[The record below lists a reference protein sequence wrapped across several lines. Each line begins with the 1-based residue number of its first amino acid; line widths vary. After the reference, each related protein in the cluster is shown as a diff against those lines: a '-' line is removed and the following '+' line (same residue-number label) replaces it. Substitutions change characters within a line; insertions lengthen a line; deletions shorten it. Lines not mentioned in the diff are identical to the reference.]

1 MFTAGFD
8 WSILAT
14 IALHGIEM
22 LLACDLE
29 DKKMQQICQKKES
42 RFNYKIA
49 WQDSVGKLKQIV
61 VTRVI
66 LYVRLFL

>member
-49 WQDSVGKLKQIV
+49 WQDSWKLKQIV